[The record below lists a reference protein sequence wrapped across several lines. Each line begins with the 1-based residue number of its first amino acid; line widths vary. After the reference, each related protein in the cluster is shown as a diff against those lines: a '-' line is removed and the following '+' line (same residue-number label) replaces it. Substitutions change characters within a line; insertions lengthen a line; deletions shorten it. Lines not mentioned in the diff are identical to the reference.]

1 MLNNNKRTNK
11 CKYIT
16 ILIWIILFSLVMGAC
31 GVSTPESDRNDQVP
45 AHQNELDSPEPMD
58 QDENKNQ
65 PEPASTNGWA
75 EEQLLAMTTEQK
87 IGQLL
92 MPAFRKNSKQEHLWQ
107 LDEKTRSD
115 LETYQPGGVIF
126 FSENINTEEQVVGLI
141 NEFQESSIIPLLI
154 AVDEEGGL
162 VSRLTANGKIDFPV
176 SPGNGNLGSR
186 GDPEEVAAL
195 GKDIAKSLKALGFS
209 MNMAPVADVNTNP
222 NNPVI
227 GARSFGAE
235 PHMVAALSVAMAHGM
250 LQEQVIPV
258 LKHFPGHGDTEED
271 THLSKV
277 IVPHNR
283 HRFETVEWVPFI
295 AGIQAGLPVI
305 MTAHLQT
312 PALSTDNRPATLSY
326 TILTEILR
334 NELNFKGVIVTD
346 ALEMAAVSNDWNA
359 GDAAVEAFLAGA
371 DILLMP
377 ASLEEAYSALLYAVQ
392 DGRITNTRLDET
404 VLRILRLKEIA
415 GLSETA

>member
-1 MLNNNKRTNK
+1 
-11 CKYIT
+11 
-16 ILIWIILFSLVMGAC
+16 
-31 GVSTPESDRNDQVP
+31 
-45 AHQNELDSPEPMD
+45 
-58 QDENKNQ
+58 
-65 PEPASTNGWA
+65 
-75 EEQLLAMTTEQK
+75 MTTEQK

-92 MPAFRKNSKQEHLWQ
+92 MPAFRKNSEQEYLWQ

-126 FSENINTEEQVVGLI
+126 FSENINTAEQVVGLI
-141 NEFQESSIIPLLI
+141 NEFQESSTIPLLI

-277 IVPHNR
+277 TVPHNR
-283 HRFETVEWVPFI
+283 QRFETVEWIPFI

-312 PALSTDNRPATLSY
+312 PALSADNRPATLSY
-326 TILTEILR
+326 TVLTEILR

-359 GDAAVEAFLAGA
+359 GDAAVESFLAGA

-377 ASLEEAYSALLYAVQ
+377 ASLEEAYFALLHAVQ
-392 DGRITNTRLDET
+392 TGLITQIRLDES

-415 GLSETA
+415 GLSETT